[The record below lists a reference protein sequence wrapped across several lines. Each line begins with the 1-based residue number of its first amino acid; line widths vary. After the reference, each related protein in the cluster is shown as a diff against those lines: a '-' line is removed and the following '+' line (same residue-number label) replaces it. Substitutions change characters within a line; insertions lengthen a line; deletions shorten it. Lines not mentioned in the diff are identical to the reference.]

1 VYGLFCGIV
10 NLMIVEF
17 TIAPPRVFLLFLGAV
32 LLISVFS
39 LFLKKSNSIRKITAL
54 VIVVVLLGVVDFF
67 FYRPAIVSVDDR
79 GISVKRFRGYNLSWS
94 DVQNGKTNCGSLSVP
109 KPAQGAACWSQP
121 GTYKVGE
128 FRIENGSSARV
139 VMEQDVEAMLI
150 TTAEEQ
156 HLLTSTGCRSTFAG

>member
-1 VYGLFCGIV
+1 
-10 NLMIVEF
+10 MIVEF
-17 TIAPPRVFLLFLGAV
+17 TIVPPRVFLLFLGAV

-94 DVQNGKTNCGSLSVP
+94 EVQTAKRIADLSASLSRP
-109 KPAQGAACWSQP
+109 KARLVGASLARTKW
-121 GTYKVGE
+121 
-128 FRIENGSSARV
+128 ENFV
-139 VMEQDVEAMLI
+139 
-150 TTAEEQ
+150 
-156 HLLTSTGCRSTFAG
+156 